1 VEVKVVVVMADEVGI
16 IKIVV
21 NGGVKIVVVGKTKND
36 PNN

>member
-1 VEVKVVVVMADEVGI
+1 VVLADEEVGI